1 MEKVWEELKK
11 IEAQA
16 ERIRIEAQNKGKEII
31 KLAEQDAE
39 KLLLNSK
46 TYAQEDAEKIVTQAI
61 TEANRDKDEQL
72 KDNDQAIRKLR
83 ETAEKRLDKAEEVIV
98 DAVLGKRKL

>member
-16 ERIRIEAQNKGKEII
+16 EQIRTESQAKSKEIV

-39 KLLLNSK
+39 KLLVNSK
-46 TYAQEDAEKIVTQAI
+46 AYAQEEAEQLRAQAVEI
-61 TEANRDKDEQL
+61 ANQNHQEQL
-72 KDNDQAIRKLR
+72 KENEQVIAKLKQTAKNRLCQA
-83 ETAEKRLDKAEEVIV
+83 ESAIV
-98 DAVLGKRKL
+98 DAVLGKKEL